1 MMTSILVGLWVT
13 PFMSAGHLLLSLGM
27 TVYVV
32 IGVHFEERALL
43 RELGVDYQRYRAT
56 TPRFLPLGAPGA
68 RAVTDAPAQRSSNH
82 AV

>member
-1 MMTSILVGLWVT
+1 M
-13 PFMSAGHLLLSLGM
+13 
-27 TVYVV
+27 V

-56 TPRFLPLGAPGA
+56 TPRFLPLGAPRVGA
-68 RAVTDAPAQRSSNH
+68 AIDAPAQRSSNR